1 MDMARGPA
9 RWVVGVTTCLVFGS
23 AARGAAA
30 QSAPTAFVTPWTG
43 DQGEPSYDQRFE
55 PIRRG
60 MLADYPAGGA
70 AEGPCENREGGT
82 GQWRLFDP
90 RMSATTSY
98 HTLRSTSLAPRLS
111 LVGFSRGGCPLDGA
125 AGGALVFAQ
134 PLPRAYSLLLSA
146 GAMYAP
152 HYASGGRGVVDQQ
165 ARIDVVTPSG
175 VTFGLAAGRGGP
187 RVTVGGVW

>member
-1 MDMARGPA
+1 MGCRFAEGL
-9 RWVVGVTTCLVFGS
+9 VGIVAGLVTLTAAGRAS
-23 AARGAAA
+23 AQAAL
-30 QSAPTAFVTPWTG
+30 VTPWTG
-43 DQGEPSYDQRFE
+43 DAGEPTYDRRFE

-60 MLADYPAGGA
+60 MLAEHPSGGA

-98 HTLRSTSLAPRLS
+98 QTLRSVTLSPRLS

-125 AGGALVFAQ
+125 AGGALVLVQ
-134 PLPRAYSLLLSA
+134 PLPRAYSLMLSA
-146 GAMYAP
+146 GAMYLP
-152 HYASGGRGVVDQQ
+152 HYGSAGNPVFDQQ
-165 ARIDVVTPSG
+165 ARVDVVTPSG
-175 VTFGLAAGRGGP
+175 VTFGVAAGRGGP